1 MKDEIINTEEFFEKP
16 KKKRKSKAKET
27 TKSIPKSVEPTLAAS
42 TKNIEETLIQNIAN
56 ILKNNTEKYSDTID
70 IKKSS
75 GREDF
80 NCLQPIVSEFLDD
93 FLIIGHT
100 LTGQRVVIRYTATPA
115 DLDKLTELSRKVLIR
130 MMNQEENN
138 D

>member
-1 MKDEIINTEEFFEKP
+1 
-16 KKKRKSKAKET
+16 
-27 TKSIPKSVEPTLAAS
+27 
-42 TKNIEETLIQNIAN
+42 
-56 ILKNNTEKYSDTID
+56 
-70 IKKSS
+70 
-75 GREDF
+75 
-80 NCLQPIVSEFLDD
+80 LQPIVSEFLDD